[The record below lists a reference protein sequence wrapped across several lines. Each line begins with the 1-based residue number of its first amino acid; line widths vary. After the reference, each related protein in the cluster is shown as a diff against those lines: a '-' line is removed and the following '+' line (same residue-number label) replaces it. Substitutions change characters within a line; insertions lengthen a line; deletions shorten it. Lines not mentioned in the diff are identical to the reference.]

1 VLITQRFERDRWKAI
16 DRLLTT
22 GDRDLLDS
30 TTSRLVETER
40 PWRLYYDRESRKSK
54 PRRGPTLEASRAALV
69 DVLTDAQ
76 AFCRR
81 HRMGFVGEFGESL
94 ALLRKRNAAPPP
106 HSDLLPKQG
115 YSDDARRL
123 LAAARKGW
131 VFGPWGWSDS
141 LTAADSVM
149 HEFWLLDARLR
160 ASVIDALIA
169 ATNAFDGSQKERRT
183 V

>member
-1 VLITQRFERDRWKAI
+1 
-16 DRLLTT
+16 
-22 GDRDLLDS
+22 
-30 TTSRLVETER
+30 
-40 PWRLYYDRESRKSK
+40 
-54 PRRGPTLEASRAALV
+54 
-69 DVLTDAQ
+69 
-76 AFCRR
+76 
-81 HRMGFVGEFGESL
+81 MGFVGEFGESL
-94 ALLRKRNAAPPP
+94 ALLRKRNAVPLP

-115 YSDDARRL
+115 YSEDARRL

-141 LTAADSVM
+141 LTGVDSVM

-169 ATNAFDGSQKERRT
+169 ATNTFDASQKGRKT